1 MQIIQAERHRGNN
14 IILNLYFLVA
24 IFFPHFIAL
33 AWKIIKKF
41 LPSFFFFFTNVRP
54 IQGSGATQGR
64 ELLKEVVVWAVRGA
78 IYKDMWER
86 KQLVLDWN
94 MLRL

>member
-41 LPSFFFFFTNVRP
+41 LPSFFLKFFFF
-54 IQGSGATQGR
+54 
-64 ELLKEVVVWAVRGA
+64 LLMSAL
-78 IYKDMWER
+78 YKAQEPLKVESYWR
-86 KQLVLDWN
+86 
-94 MLRL
+94 RLWYEQ